1 MGLTDKI
8 SELVDAV
15 KGFFEQISTVF
26 GFLDDPFGFTA
37 EKLKEACMGFATKIL
52 PVFTEALKPDL
63 SADWVIS
70 SYRISFAVAVMIL
83 VVLLIWMLVR
93 GSMGRAAPRD
103 VLDSF
108 LVQAPLFVIG
118 SAFGPPLGWLLTQFF
133 GKLSDDFMAWG
144 VNKSS
149 AKTIDTLASTIKDVD
164 VSGIAG
170 GAIMAII
177 LLFGM
182 LIGLFFCMLVLV
194 VQLVA
199 VYLGWIV
206 IPLALVWRV
215 DPQKKKWAMKLPVM
229 WVGFLGMHALMF
241 FMLGSAF
248 NFMADIGN
256 QFNDENW
263 KGIKTLMELLV
274 SMIVLWIAA
283 LSPLLLVKFAPVI
296 PTEAG
301 QGRGPSSNPIGAKD
315 QSEAQQ
321 QAQQGNNRS
330 SDDDSESS
338 SDEDSTSNVMRQAA
352 DQQDQKTGNP
362 MASSGGKKMADAGG
376 EKGATGGSEA
386 GESGASESGS
396 AGAGGK
402 ASAGGKAG
410 SGGKA
415 ASGPGG
421 KAGAG
426 AAEGSGATGG
436 AATGATSSAGAA
448 GGAAG
453 AAGGAEGAAAG
464 TAALGAGET
473 ATGVGAIVGIPT
485 MVAAAGV
492 AVAGEA
498 AEMAGEALEEG
509 AGEAVDSVD
518 IDENQN
524 KRH

>member
-1 MGLTDKI
+1 MGIVDKMN
-8 SELVDAV
+8 ELVDSI
-15 KGFFEQISTVF
+15 KEFFEQISTVF

-37 EKLKEACMGFATKIL
+37 EKLKEACLGFATKIL
-52 PVFTEALKPDL
+52 PVFTETLKPDL
-63 SADWVIS
+63 SADWVVS

-83 VVLLIWMLVR
+83 VMLLIWMLVR
-93 GSMGRAAPRD
+93 GAMSRVAPRD

-133 GKLSDDFMAWG
+133 GKLSDVFMAWG

-149 AKTIDTLASTIKDVD
+149 AKTIDTLSATIKNVD

-177 LLFGM
+177 LLVGM
-182 LIGLFFCMLVLV
+182 LLGLFFCMLVLI

-248 NFMADIGN
+248 NFMAEIGS

-263 KGIKTLMELLV
+263 KALKTLMELLV
-274 SMIVLWIAA
+274 SMVVLWIAA

-301 QGRGPSSNPIGAKD
+301 QGQGPSGGPIGAKD
-315 QSEAQQ
+315 QKEAQQ
-321 QAQQGNNRS
+321 QAQQDNGP
-330 SDDDSESS
+330 SDADSDAS

-352 DQQDQKTGNP
+352 EQEDQKTGNP
-362 MASSGGKKMADAGG
+362 MASSGGKTMADAGG
-376 EKGATGGSEA
+376 EKGATGGD
-386 GESGASESGS
+386 ASESG

-402 ASAGGKAG
+402 AGAG
-410 SGGKA
+410 SKASSGSSSKA
-415 ASGPGG
+415 ASGSGG

-426 AAEGSGATGG
+426 AAEGSGAQAASGGG
-436 AATGATSSAGAA
+436 AATGASSSA
-448 GGAAG
+448 GAAG

-464 TAALGAGET
+464 TAALGAGES
-473 ATGVGAIVGIPT
+473 ATGVGAVVGIPT

-498 AEMAGEALEEG
+498 AEMAGDALEGG
-509 AGEAVDSVD
+509 ASEAVDSVD
-518 IDENQN
+518 VDENQN

>member
-1 MGLTDKI
+1 MGIVDKMN
-8 SELVDAV
+8 ELVDSI

-37 EKLKEACMGFATKIL
+37 EKLKEACLGFATKIL

-63 SADWVIS
+63 SADWVVS

-83 VVLLIWMLVR
+83 VLLLIWMLVR
-93 GSMGRAAPRD
+93 GAMSRVAPRD

-133 GKLSDDFMAWG
+133 GKLSDVFMAWG
-144 VNKSS
+144 VNRSS
-149 AKTIDTLASTIKDVD
+149 AKTIDTLSATIKNVD

-182 LIGLFFCMLVLV
+182 LIGLFFCMVVLI

-248 NFMADIGN
+248 NFMAEIGS

-263 KGIKTLMELLV
+263 KALKTLMELLV

-301 QGRGPSSNPIGAKD
+301 QGQGPSGGPIGAKD
-315 QSEAQQ
+315 QKEAQQ
-321 QAQQGNNRS
+321 QAQQDNGS
-330 SDDDSESS
+330 SDADSDASN
-338 SDEDSTSNVMRQAA
+338 DEDNTSNVMRQAA
-352 DQQDQKTGNP
+352 QQEDQKTGNP
-362 MASSGGKKMADAGG
+362 MASSGGKTMADAGG
-376 EKGATGGSEA
+376 EKGATGG
-386 GESGASESGS
+386 GDASESG

-402 ASAGGKAG
+402 AGSG

-415 ASGPGG
+415 ASGSGSKAGG

-426 AAEGSGATGG
+426 AAEGPGAQAASGASGG

-464 TAALGAGET
+464 TAALGAGES
-473 ATGVGAIVGIPT
+473 ATGVGAVVGIPT

-509 AGEAVDSVD
+509 AGQAVDAVD
-518 IDENQN
+518 VDENQN